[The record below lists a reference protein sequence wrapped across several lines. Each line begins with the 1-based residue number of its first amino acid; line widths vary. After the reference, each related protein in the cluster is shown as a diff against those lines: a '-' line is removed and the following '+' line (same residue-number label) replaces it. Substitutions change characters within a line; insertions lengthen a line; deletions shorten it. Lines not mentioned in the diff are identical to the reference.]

1 MITGYGDVRMAVSA
15 IRAGAFDFV
24 EKTAQPEFI
33 KSAID
38 RALVARRMQLENRK
52 LRMRVSRRGGMRSR
66 FLGRS
71 AAIKR
76 ARKLMHDLAQ
86 LPITVLVTG
95 EPGTG
100 KSLAAETMHEFGSGP
115 GDFRTVSCLTANPQS
130 FAEEITAFE
139 SASTVLFRNV
149 DRLRPDVQEQ
159 LVEFLHRDR
168 RPRAILSAND
178 KQSLLDA
185 LYYMASSAVIEL
197 PPLADRRQDIFI
209 LFEHF
214 VREAAARYGKRLP
227 MVTKELLKPFS
238 RHPWRGNAR
247 ELRTVAERMVLGL
260 PPGLETRGATD
271 IGSLTYDAAMAEF
284 ERNLLDQALRETG
297 GRKGDAATLL
307 SIPRKRLYLR
317 MKAVGLLKSGQ
328 E

>member
-1 MITGYGDVRMAVSA
+1 
-15 IRAGAFDFV
+15 
-24 EKTAQPEFI
+24 
-33 KSAID
+33 
-38 RALVARRMQLENRK
+38 
-52 LRMRVSRRGGMRSR
+52 MRSR

-76 ARKLMHDLAQ
+76 ARKLMHELAQ

-100 KSLAAETMHEFGSGP
+100 KSLAAETIHEFGSGP

-185 LYYMASSAVIEL
+185 LYYMASGAVIEL
-197 PPLADRRQDIFI
+197 PPLADRGQDIFI

-214 VREAAARYGKRLP
+214 VREAAARFGKRLP